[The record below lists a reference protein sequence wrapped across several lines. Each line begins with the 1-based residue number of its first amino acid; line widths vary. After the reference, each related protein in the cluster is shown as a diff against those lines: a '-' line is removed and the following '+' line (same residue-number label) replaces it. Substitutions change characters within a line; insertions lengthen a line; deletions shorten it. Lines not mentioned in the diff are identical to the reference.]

1 MHKCIDCKE
10 IIEDRSKRCRACH
23 EKYQEQFT
31 KNKCVDCGKHIGTGI
46 SRCRECYKK
55 SIQGNKMIEK
65 ENKTNKMDRAEIYG
79 QVFKAIDENIERY
92 SCSLKPVKCLVDYSK
107 NKKTEI
113 ANLIISDMHIGKL
126 NKVYY
131 PPLQKEIETYNDD
144 IRKRMLQRYL
154 DSIVEII
161 SLQKNAYNYEKLNLF
176 LLGDLIE
183 GDGYVFEGQEFKITK
198 IAGEQIWDAVR
209 DFAFL
214 INELCKLFPKI
225 EVFCLVGNH
234 SMATAN
240 RKADLPV
247 ENYLEY
253 HVYKTL
259 ELMFKTA
266 KIDKVKITVP
276 TSRYYSTKVY
286 NHMFF
291 MTHGDETG
299 GGAKTTRIKKAKDV
313 YINLPEEKYDVYMM
327 GHFHSLEKEPIGD
340 KGVLLTN
347 GAWIPFDDYARKLYG
362 MYTEPKQWFFGT
374 NKTRPM
380 TWSFELDFKGIE
392 LSKGFKL

>member
-1 MHKCIDCKE
+1 MDRVERLHKKGHSVEDIAAITHTSQRAVCSILGIKQESTPISKSTTKKE
-10 IIEDRSKRCRACH
+10 KINREEIYNQCFEAIRKTIEDYNC
-23 EKYQEQFT
+23 F
-31 KNKCVDCGKHIGTGI
+31 
-46 SRCRECYKK
+46 
-55 SIQGNKMIEK
+55 
-65 ENKTNKMDRAEIYG
+65 
-79 QVFKAIDENIERY
+79 
-92 SCSLKPVKCLVDYSK
+92 LKPVNSLVDFSK
-107 NKKTEI
+107 NKKVEI

-126 NKVYY
+126 NNVYY

-144 IRKRMLQRYL
+144 IRKRMMQRYL
-154 DSIVEII
+154 DSIVEIR
-161 SLQKNAYNYEKLNLF
+161 SLQKDCYSFEKLNIF

-198 IAGEQIWDAVR
+198 ICGEQMWDAVN
-209 DFAFL
+209 DFAYL
-214 INELCKLFPKI
+214 INELCKLYPEI

-247 ENYLEY
+247 QNYLEY
-253 HVYKTL
+253 HVYRAL
-259 ELMFKTA
+259 ELMFSKNP
-266 KIDKVKITVP
+266 KVKITVP
-276 TSRYYSTKVY
+276 ISRYYSTKVY
-286 NHMFF
+286 NHLFF

-374 NKTRPM
+374 NKHRPM
-380 TWSFELDFKGIE
+380 TWAYELDFKGIT

>member
-1 MHKCIDCKE
+1 MSKQWTEKE
-10 IIEDRSKRCRACH
+10 EQILKDNLGKMT
-23 EKYQEQFT
+23 YQELARLLHKT
-31 KNKCVDCGKHIGTGI
+31 YSSVGKKIDRLGLTNTVD
-46 SRCRECYKK
+46 R
-55 SIQGNKMIEK
+55 KMK
-65 ENKTNKMDRAEIYG
+65 EDKINPDNRTELYN
-79 QVFKAIDENIERY
+79 QVFQIFDSQINKY
-92 SCSLKPVKCLVDYSK
+92 TCGLKSVKCLTDYSK
-107 NKKTEI
+107 NKKVEI

-131 PPLQKEIETYNDD
+131 PPMQKEIETYNDE
-144 IRKRMLQRYL
+144 IRKKMLQRYL

-161 SLQKNAYNYEKLNLF
+161 SMQKHSYYIEKLNIF

-198 IAGEQIWDAVR
+198 IAGNQIWDAVR
-209 DFAFL
+209 DFVFL

-234 SMATAN
+234 SMATNN

-253 HVYKTL
+253 HIYKTL

-266 KIDKVKITVP
+266 KNEKVTITVP
-276 TSRYYSTKVY
+276 TSRYYSTQVY

-299 GGAKTTRIKKAKDV
+299 GGAKTTRIRKAKDT
-313 YINLPEEKYDVYMM
+313 YINLPDEKYDVYMM

-347 GAWIPFDDYARKLYG
+347 GGWIPFDDYARKLYG
-362 MYTEPKQWFFGT
+362 IYTEPKQYFFST
-374 NKTRPM
+374 NRVRPI
-380 TWSFELDFKGIE
+380 TWAFELDFKGVEIQ
-392 LSKGFKL
+392 KGLKL

>member
-1 MHKCIDCKE
+1 VCFEAINETIK
-10 IIEDRSKRCRACH
+10 
-23 EKYQEQFT
+23 KY
-31 KNKCVDCGKHIGTGI
+31 NCC
-46 SRCRECYKK
+46 
-55 SIQGNKMIEK
+55 
-65 ENKTNKMDRAEIYG
+65 
-79 QVFKAIDENIERY
+79 
-92 SCSLKPVKCLVDYSK
+92 LKPVECLIDFSK
-107 NKKTEI
+107 NKKVEI
-113 ANLIISDMHIGKL
+113 ANLIISDMHVGKL

-131 PPLQKEIETYNDD
+131 PPLQREIETYNDD
-144 IRKRMLQRYL
+144 IRKRMMQRYL
-154 DSIVEII
+154 DSIIEIR
-161 SLQKNAYNYEKLNLF
+161 SLQKDCYNFEKINLF

-209 DFAFL
+209 DFAYL
-214 INELCKLFPKI
+214 INELCKLYPKV
-225 EVFCLVGNH
+225 EAFCLVGNH
-234 SMATAN
+234 SMATSN

-253 HVYKTL
+253 HIYKTL
-259 ELMFKTA
+259 ELMFK
-266 KIDKVKITVP
+266 DNPKVKITVP

-286 NHMFF
+286 NHLFF

-374 NKTRPM
+374 NKHRPM
-380 TWSFELDFKGIE
+380 TWAYELDFKGIE

>member
-1 MHKCIDCKE
+1 MHKCQDCGVR
-10 IIEDRSKRCRACH
+10 ISRGDAKRCRPCFDKWTAN
-23 EKYQEQFT
+23 
-31 KNKCVDCGKHIGTGI
+31 NKQKEDKESKIKKVDKAELYT
-46 SRCRECYKK
+46 ECFNV
-55 SIQGNKMIEK
+55 I
-65 ENKTNKMDRAEIYG
+65 NKTITDYKC
-79 QVFKAIDENIERY
+79 F
-92 SCSLKPVKCLVDYSK
+92 LKPVESLIDFSK
-107 NKKTEI
+107 AKKLEI
-113 ANLIISDMHIGKL
+113 ANLIISDMHVGKL

-131 PPLQKEIETYNDD
+131 PPLQREIETYNDD
-144 IRKRMLQRYL
+144 IRKRMMQRYL
-154 DSIVEII
+154 DSIVEIR
-161 SLQKNAYNYEKLNLF
+161 SLQKDCYNFEKLNIF

-209 DFAFL
+209 DFAYL
-214 INELCKLFPKI
+214 INELCKLYPKI

-234 SMATAN
+234 SMATSN

-247 ENYLEY
+247 QNYLEY
-253 HVYKTL
+253 HLYKTL
-259 ELMFKTA
+259 EILFSKN
-266 KIDKVKITVP
+266 DKVKITVP

-286 NHMFF
+286 DHLFF

-340 KGVLLTN
+340 KGILLTN
-347 GAWIPFDDYARKLYG
+347 GAWIPFDEYARKLYG

-374 NKTRPM
+374 NKHRPM
-380 TWSFELDFKGIE
+380 TWAYELDFKGIT

>member
-1 MHKCIDCKE
+1 MAKWTKEEESILLKKVEEGRTTEEIARELNRSYKSVMHRRADLTRGEPKMKT
-10 IIEDRSKRCRACH
+10 ED
-23 EKYQEQFT
+23 T
-31 KNKCVDCGKHIGTGI
+31 KV
-46 SRCRECYKK
+46 KK
-55 SIQGNKMIEK
+55 L
-65 ENKTNKMDRAEIYG
+65 DRAEVYG

-92 SCSLKPVKCLVDYSK
+92 SCGLKPVKALVDFSK
-107 NKKTEI
+107 NKKIEI

-131 PPLQKEIETYNDD
+131 PPLQREIETYNDN

-154 DSIVEII
+154 DSIVEIR
-161 SLQKNAYNYEKLNLF
+161 SLQKDCYNFEKLNLF

-209 DFAFL
+209 DFAYL
-214 INELCKLFPKI
+214 INELCKLYPKI

-234 SMATAN
+234 SMATSN

-253 HVYKTL
+253 HIYKTL

-266 KIDKVKITVP
+266 KIDNVKITVP
-276 TSRYYSTKVY
+276 VSRYYSTKVY
-286 NHMFF
+286 NHLFF

-374 NKTRPM
+374 NKHRPM
-380 TWSFELDFKGIE
+380 TWAYELDFKGIE

>member
-1 MHKCIDCKE
+1 MFKLWTKEDDDLVVAFAKDGLTTEEIARKLGRSFKSISHRRANLMRDNSKEPVEMRPLIKKEQVQKVERAELYAQVFE
-10 IIEDRSKRCRACH
+10 II
-23 EKYQEQFT
+23 
-31 KNKCVDCGKHIGTGI
+31 N
-46 SRCRECYKK
+46 
-55 SIQGNKMIEK
+55 
-65 ENKTNKMDRAEIYG
+65 
-79 QVFKAIDENIERY
+79 ENIEKY
-92 SCSLKPVKCLVDYSK
+92 SCSLKPVKSLINYNK
-107 NKKTEI
+107 NKKIEI
-113 ANLIISDMHIGKL
+113 ANLIISDMHIGKA

-154 DSIVEII
+154 DSVVEIV
-161 SLQKNAYNYEKLNLF
+161 SLQKSTYYYEKLNIF

-209 DFAFL
+209 DFAYL
-214 INELCKLFPKI
+214 INEMCKLFPKI
-225 EVFCLVGNH
+225 EIFCLVGNH
-234 SMATAN
+234 SMATSN

-253 HVYKTL
+253 HIYKTL
-259 ELMFKTA
+259 DLMFKTA
-266 KIDKVKITVP
+266 KNDKVTVTIP

-286 NHMFF
+286 DHMFF

-299 GGAKTTRIKKAKDV
+299 GGAKSTRIRKAKDT

-362 MYTEPKQWFFGT
+362 IYTEPKQWFFGT
-374 NKTRPM
+374 NKKRPM
-380 TWSFELDFKGIE
+380 TWAFELDFKGVE
-392 LSKGFKL
+392 LSKGFIL

>member
-1 MHKCIDCKE
+1 MSKFWTKE
-10 IIEDRSKRCRACH
+10 EDKSLQSLVNNGVNTTEIAKKLERNYNSVEHRIRVLKR
-23 EKYQEQFT
+23 
-31 KNKCVDCGKHIGTGI
+31 DGI
-46 SRCRECYKK
+46 SPIILSVQKK
-55 SIQGNKMIEK
+55 I
-65 ENKTNKMDRAEIYG
+65 DRAEIYS
-79 QVFKAIDENIERY
+79 QVFKAIDENIDRY
-92 SCSLKPVKCLVDYSK
+92 SCGIKSVKCLIDYTK
-107 NKKTEI
+107 NKKIEV
-113 ANLIISDMHIGKL
+113 ANLIISDMHIGKS

-154 DSIVEII
+154 DSIVEIV
-161 SLQKNAYNYEKLNLF
+161 SMQKNSYCYEKLNIF

-198 IAGEQIWDAVR
+198 IAGEQVWDAVR

-253 HVYKTL
+253 HIYKTL

-266 KIDKVKITVP
+266 KIDNVIITVP

-291 MTHGDETG
+291 MCHGDETG
-299 GGAKTTRIKKAKDV
+299 GGAKSTRSRKAKDV
-313 YINLPEEKYDVYMM
+313 YINLPEDKYDVYMM

-347 GAWIPFDDYARKLYG
+347 GGWIPFDDYARKLYG
-362 MYTEPKQWFFGT
+362 IYTEPKQYFFST
-374 NKTRPM
+374 NRVRPI
-380 TWSFELDFKGIE
+380 TWAFELDFKGVEIQ
-392 LSKGFKL
+392 KGLKL